1 MTVSHWLPAICL
13 ISWLSVIPIMV
24 RNRFSYSSR
33 KGREEGNERKIMK
46 EKKEFIKHF
55 RMNKQNERINRIIKS
70 KSYRKY

>member
-1 MTVSHWLPAICL
+1 
-13 ISWLSVIPIMV
+13 MV